1 MVRTLLVTQREL
13 TEVIRDFNLV
23 GPIFI
28 LPALMA
34 IIVSLGMYSTA
45 SVDTGTVSV
54 VVGTVGVERIPPRMA
69 NAFLNASEADQTK
82 IVAGVLKA
90 LSLPLFWIVTVA
102 LTATVAADSF
112 VGEKERDT
120 LEPLL
125 ATPITNWQ
133 LFFGKLLTA
142 VVPAVLGAWCGTLIL
157 AVGIW
162 NSENPYFPI
171 FLLADSDWA
180 VSTFI
185 IVPLMA
191 LMSAAVAALISTRV
205 ATYRAA
211 YQLNGLIV
219 LPIVALFIPQTMLL
233 FFITSKAVWVL
244 AAFFLILDA
253 WLIMTA
259 VHFFDR
265 ERLLRGR

>member
-1 MVRTLLVTQREL
+1 MGRTLLVTRREL
-13 TEVIRDFNLV
+13 TEVARDFNLF

-34 IIVSLGMYSTA
+34 VIVALGMYSTA
-45 SVDTGTVSV
+45 SMDTGTVSV
-54 VVGTVGVERIPPRMA
+54 VVGTVGIERMPPRVA
-69 NAFLNASEADQTK
+69 HAFLTASEEEQSK
-82 IVAGVLKA
+82 IVATTLKA
-90 LSLPLFWIVTVA
+90 LTLPLFWIVTVA

-125 ATPITNWQ
+125 ATPIGNAE

-142 VVPAVLGAWCGTLIL
+142 VIPASLGAWWGTLIL
-157 AVGIW
+157 SVGI
-162 NSENPYFPI
+162 SRADNPYFPP
-171 FLLADSDWA
+171 FLLTDPDWA

-185 IVPLMA
+185 LVPLMA

-211 YQLNGLIV
+211 YQLNGLLV
-219 LPIVALFIPQTMLL
+219 LPVVAVLIPQTMLL
-233 FFITSKAVWVL
+233 FFVSQRAIWVL
-244 AAFFLILDA
+244 VMLFLTIDVVLVSS
-253 WLIMTA
+253 A
-259 VHFFDR
+259 VRFFDR
-265 ERLLRGR
+265 ERLLGGR

>member
-1 MVRTLLVTQREL
+1 MGRMLLVTRREL

-34 IIVSLGMYSTA
+34 VIISLGMYSTA
-45 SVDTGTVSV
+45 TVDTGTVSV
-54 VVGTVGVERIPPRMA
+54 VVGSVGIERMPPRMA
-69 NAFLNASEADQTK
+69 NAFLSASEADQTK
-82 IVAGVLKA
+82 IVGNVLKA
-90 LSLPLFWIVTVA
+90 LTLPLFWIVTVA

-125 ATPITNWQ
+125 ATPIGNVQ

-142 VVPAVLGAWCGTLIL
+142 IVPAVLGTWWGITIL
-157 AVGIW
+157 SIGIW
-162 NSENPYFPI
+162 NSDNPYFPHI
-171 FLLADSDWA
+171 LLSDVDWT
-180 VSTFI
+180 VSTFVL
-185 IVPLMA
+185 VPLMA
-191 LMSAAVAALISTRV
+191 TLSASVAAVISTRV

-219 LPIVALFIPQTMLL
+219 LPIVALLIPQTLLL
-233 FFITSKAVWVL
+233 FFVTPKAIWVL
-244 AAFFLILDA
+244 AFLFFALDIFLVTSA
-253 WLIMTA
+253 LQ
-259 VHFFDR
+259 FFDR
-265 ERLLRGR
+265 EQLLRGR